1 MSDINNL
8 EGIPEGNFPF
18 NLTLIRKYQCTEP
31 SLMAKYEDG
40 TYHKGYFRGG
50 SNIYLNLITF
60 EDKTVIP

>member
-8 EGIPEGNFPF
+8 EGIPEGTFPF
-18 NLTLIRKYQCTEP
+18 NLTLIRKYQCTEH

-50 SNIYLNLITF
+50 SNIYLNLITC
-60 EDKTVIP
+60 EVQILIT